1 MIKYLALD
9 LDGTL
14 TNSEKQITPRT
25 WQAVMQAQEHGVRV
39 IISSGRPLQG
49 VRFIAEEL
57 QLQRYGGYVIAYNGG
72 LLIDYTTGQVMD
84 RVTLSPSILP
94 EIVHTA
100 LTHQFDILTYQDDY
114 VLTNNAQCPYAQYSA
129 RNNHMTLRQESDLL
143 TALAPHVPKFNILG
157 DPERL
162 AAFEPVAKEQF
173 AGRLSVMRSEPFFLE
188 MMPLGVGK
196 GERLDYLM
204 QHLGSNRRELMAFGD
219 GFNDCGMIRFAG
231 IGVAMGN
238 AQQTVKD
245 VADFV
250 TLTNDEDGVAYALEK
265 FLCMEEPQ

>member
-25 WQAVMQAQEHGVRV
+25 WQAVMQAQERGVRV

-72 LLIDYTTGQVMD
+72 LLIDYTTGQVVD
-84 RVTLSPSILP
+84 CVTLPPSILT
-94 EIVHTA
+94 EIVQAA
-100 LTHQFDILTYQDDY
+100 LDHHFDILTYQGEY

-129 RNNHMTLRQESDLL
+129 RNNHMMLREEPDFLS
-143 TALAPHVPKFNILG
+143 ALAPHVPKFIILG

-162 AAFEPVAKEQF
+162 AAFEPVMKELF

-188 MMPLGVGK
+188 MMPLGVEK
-196 GERLDYLM
+196 GDRLDYLM
-204 QHLGSNRRELMAFGD
+204 HHLGSSREELMAFGD
-219 GFNDCGMIRFAG
+219 GYNDCGMIRYAG

-238 AQQTVKD
+238 AQQAVKD
-245 VADFV
+245 VSDFV
-250 TLTNDEDGVAYALEK
+250 TLTNDEDGVVYAMDK
-265 FLCMEEPQ
+265 FLWKENP